1 MLKRYGFATKPPTL
15 PSGKTCILEMQI
27 TDFAFSAKN
36 LLPESCVRRI
46 DHRGWRCQAASLAL
60 EVMNATVHN
69 PPSLAPPTLMP
80 DHLSNYAGPLK
91 QQLCCPGLEAPL
103 APG

>member
-27 TDFAFSAKN
+27 TDFAFSPKN

-46 DHRGWRCQAASLAL
+46 DHRCWRCQAASL
-60 EVMNATVHN
+60 
-69 PPSLAPPTLMP
+69 
-80 DHLSNYAGPLK
+80 
-91 QQLCCPGLEAPL
+91 
-103 APG
+103 

>member
-27 TDFAFSAKN
+27 TDFAFSPKT

-46 DHRGWRCQAASLAL
+46 DQNLKGRGVSVPFYSFCASRLAL
-60 EVMNATVHN
+60 TLCFPATGECGQ
-69 PPSLAPPTLMP
+69 S
-80 DHLSNYAGPLK
+80 
-91 QQLCCPGLEAPL
+91 
-103 APG
+103 